1 MARVL
6 RYAARSDVGKVRA
19 KNDDSA
25 YAGQFLAVVADG
37 MGGHVGGDVASAST
51 VLDLIHLDHHKHDDD
66 AETVLADEI
75 QTANSLLNELVDAN
89 PRLAGMGTTVTALLL
104 TGETLRFAHIGD
116 SRAYRLRDGVFEQ
129 MSIDHTFV
137 QRLIDEG
144 RLRPQ
149 DAEYHPHKNVLMRVL
164 GDVDASPELDLHE
177 FDTRVGDRWL
187 LCSDGLTAVVPSSML
202 RDIVRGG
209 GRLQDIVDTLV
220 DLTLS
225 GGAPDNVTVVLVEI
239 VEGDAA
245 DTRTSRLAV
254 LPPESLRA
262 TPRGGRRRR
271 DETVGADG
279 LPAPLAPAARAGGA
293 AAERSEEERA
303 DEEGHGEER
312 AEKRRTDAEEA
323 AQQRIEPIVTS
334 ETGANG
340 ERPEEA
346 VSAAAL
352 REELASHPHVLVG
365 AAALATET
373 GRLPTVAKRS
383 ADRRAAALL
392 RHRDEGS
399 GRGEKAGPTGHRPRR
414 LLYAAVA
421 VICLLAVAAAAGW
434 GYAWTQTRYYV
445 GEANGEVAIYNGVSQ
460 TLGPIRL
467 SHVESRSGIPVSTL
481 PEYSQE
487 RVRMTVPADSADRAQ
502 QIIADLRLPGPDNP
516 LPTPSCTPV
525 PSARAG
531 ASGSASSSGRI
542 PSASATPSG
551 ASPGASPSASPGAR
565 PSASSSGEPTRSPSP
580 RSSMDAR
587 ATGSATIAPSPSV
600 TPCGGQR

>member
-51 VLDLIHLDHHKHDDD
+51 VLDLVHLDHHKHDDD
-66 AETVLADEI
+66 GETVLADEI

-177 FDTRVGDRWL
+177 YDTRVGDRWL
-187 LCSDGLTAVVPSSML
+187 LCSDGLTAVVPSGVL
-202 RDIVRGG
+202 ADIVRGG
-209 GRLQDIVDTLV
+209 GSLQDIVDTLV

-225 GGAPDNVTVVLVEI
+225 GGAPDNVTVVMIEV
-239 VEGDAA
+239 VEGDPG

-254 LPPESLRA
+254 LPPSSLRVL
-262 TPRGGRRRR
+262 PRGARRRR
-271 DETVGADG
+271 DADG
-279 LPAPLAPAARAGGA
+279 TGSGDTGDA
-293 AAERSEEERA
+293 AAASAAADGDQRA
-303 DEEGHGEER
+303 
-312 AEKRRTDAEEA
+312 T
-323 AQQRIEPIVTS
+323 EPIVTS
-334 ETGANG
+334 ETGPTG
-340 ERPEEA
+340 ERAEEA
-346 VSAAAL
+346 VSAGAL
-352 REELASHPHVLVG
+352 REELAGHPHVLVG

-373 GRLPTVAKRS
+373 GRLPTVAQRS

-392 RHRDEGS
+392 RHRDDEDETGDAAGAS
-399 GRGEKAGPTGHRPRR
+399 TGRRRSRRP
-414 LLYAAVA
+414 LYAVIA
-421 VICLLAVAAAAGW
+421 VICVLALAAAAGW
-434 GYAWTQTRYYV
+434 GYAWTQSRYYV
-445 GEANGEVAIYNGVSQ
+445 GEADGEVAIYNGVSQ
-460 TLGPIRL
+460 SLGPIRL
-467 SHVESRSGIPVSTL
+467 SHVEARTGIPVSTL

-487 RVRMTVPADSADRAQ
+487 RVHMTVPADSADRAR

-516 LPTPSCTPV
+516 LPSPSCTP
-525 PSARAG
+525 S
-531 ASGSASSSGRI
+531 
-542 PSASATPSG
+542 PSASASAHPSSRATPH
-551 ASPGASPSASPGAR
+551 PTRSASPEAR
-565 PSASSSGEPTRSPSP
+565 GEPTRSPSP
-580 RSSMDAR
+580 RPSASGRPTPSSTAHASDR
-587 ATGSATIAPSPSV
+587 AGAVPSPSV